1 MPLIV
6 SSPRVQL
13 PLGLWPSAPGSR
25 GWEDPEGCFTSAAEL
40 GPAGAL
46 QCRAGEKPSQGSSP
60 AVRHGHL
67 KGSNAWAVPGGNP
80 WGWEA
85 IGKWGGD
92 QGGLEAG
99 KEQLPAVFTTGNSV
113 DGEAVSEADRQV
125 GRAREICK
133 IALKMLR
140 SYG

>member
-1 MPLIV
+1 MHGQCPEEILGAGK
-6 SSPRVQL
+6 
-13 PLGLWPSAPGSR
+13 PLGS
-25 GWEDPEGCFTSAAEL
+25 
-40 GPAGAL
+40 GA
-46 QCRAGEKPSQGSSP
+46 
-60 AVRHGHL
+60 
-67 KGSNAWAVPGGNP
+67 
-80 WGWEA
+80 
-85 IGKWGGD
+85 GD